1 MANKWFNEVFLKS
14 LFDRWQNTKKGF
26 WMSQKQTAICVDN
39 MEVTTVLIPCDA
51 VSNYKHNNYTCI
63 FKNDEK
69 TYNCIVSY
77 SKKNGCGY
85 IDFFYQMTEEEK
97 AQYKLEKELEH
108 YKLKITRRGCFDSEK
123 YNKYMAE
130 LKQTLAD
137 CEEDLQEDIEE
148 GWTDCI
154 EEDKQSIE
162 YYKNVIRIVE
172 ELKSNL
178 E

>member
-1 MANKWFNEVFLKS
+1 
-14 LFDRWQNTKKGF
+14 
-26 WMSQKQTAICVDN
+26 
-39 MEVTTVLIPCDA
+39 
-51 VSNYKHNNYTCI
+51 
-63 FKNDEK
+63 
-69 TYNCIVSY
+69 
-77 SKKNGCGY
+77 
-85 IDFFYQMTEEEK
+85 MTEEEK
-97 AQYKLEKELEH
+97 AQYKLERELEH

-154 EEDKQSIE
+154 EEDKQSIK